1 MTLRSWRGRVSS
13 LAGSWFV
20 GRGKARCVY
29 STYLVS
35 ALEGADEDAAVGG
48 VDAQRLADELGEP
61 EGGLFRVHGG
71 GGEGRG

>member
-1 MTLRSWRGRVSS
+1 M
-13 LAGSWFV
+13 
-20 GRGKARCVY
+20 
-29 STYLVS
+29 YLVG

-71 GGEGRG
+71 GGRG